1 MTCQK
6 HEGRPYLPAQKGG
19 KYGLP
24 CWRGPLFVRTFEGV
38 ERGRGAWIPPPEK
51 GRAVS
56 IIETDAVLHEAHRDN
71 HTHRDVNGGWLRP
84 AVFGAMDGLV
94 SNLALMT
101 GVAGGAVSQQTI
113 VITGLA
119 GLAAGAFSMAAGEYT
134 SVASQRELVE
144 AELDVERRE
153 LRKHPK
159 DEERELAE
167 LYESRGV
174 EPALA
179 REVARQL
186 SRDPEQALE
195 IHAREELGID
205 PGDLP
210 SPLVAA
216 VSSFGAFALGALLPV
231 LPYLLGASALWPAVL
246 LALVGLFA
254 CGAVVARVT
263 ARNWLYSGL
272 RQLVLGGA
280 AAALT
285 YGLGTLFGVAVG
297 S

>member
-1 MTCQK
+1 M
-6 HEGRPYLPAQKGG
+6 A
-19 KYGLP
+19 
-24 CWRGPLFVRTFEGV
+24 
-38 ERGRGAWIPPPEK
+38 
-51 GRAVS
+51 
-56 IIETDAVLHEAHRDN
+56 IIETEATLHEAHRDN
-71 HTHRDVNGGWLRP
+71 HTHRDVSGGWLRP

-101 GVAGGAVSQQTI
+101 GVAGGAVSHRTI

-167 LYESRGV
+167 LYQARGV
-174 EPALA
+174 EPDLA

-186 SRDPEQALE
+186 SKDPEQALE

-210 SPLVAA
+210 SPTVAA
-216 VSSFGAFALGALLPV
+216 VSSFGSFALGALLPV
-231 LPYLLGASALWPAVL
+231 LPYLLGATALWPALL
-246 LALVGLFA
+246 LAFLGLFA
-254 CGAVVARVT
+254 CGAIVARVT
-263 ARNWLYSGL
+263 AKSWWYSGL
-272 RQLVLGGA
+272 RQLALGGA
-280 AAALT
+280 AAGVTYAL
-285 YGLGTLFGVAVG
+285 GSLFGTAVG
-297 S
+297 

>member
-1 MTCQK
+1 MSVM
-6 HEGRPYLPAQKGG
+6 E
-19 KYGLP
+19 
-24 CWRGPLFVRTFEGV
+24 
-38 ERGRGAWIPPPEK
+38 IM
-51 GRAVS
+51 
-56 IIETDAVLHEAHRDN
+56 DAAAPTHVAHRDN

-101 GVAGGAVSQQTI
+101 GVAGGALSQQTI
-113 VITGLA
+113 IITGLA

-134 SVASQRELVE
+134 SVASQRELVQ
-144 AELDVERRE
+144 AELDVERAE

-159 DEERELAE
+159 DELEELAA

-179 REVARQL
+179 RQVAEQL

-195 IHAREELGID
+195 IHAREELGVD
-205 PGDLP
+205 PSDLP
-210 SPLVAA
+210 SPAVAA
-216 VSSFGAFALGALLPV
+216 ISSFGSFALGALLPV
-231 LPYLLGASALWPAVL
+231 LPYLLGASAIWPAVL

-263 ARNWLYSGL
+263 ARSWWFSGL
-272 RQLVLGGA
+272 RQLALGGA
-280 AAALT
+280 AAGVTYAL
-285 YGLGTLFGVAVG
+285 GALFGTVV

>member
-1 MTCQK
+1 M
-6 HEGRPYLPAQKGG
+6 
-19 KYGLP
+19 
-24 CWRGPLFVRTFEGV
+24 
-38 ERGRGAWIPPPEK
+38 
-51 GRAVS
+51 S
-56 IIETDAVLHEAHRDN
+56 IIQTEAPLHTAHRDN

-101 GVAGGAVSQQTI
+101 GVAGGAVAPQTV

-134 SVASQRELVE
+134 SVASQRELVL
-144 AELDVERRE
+144 AELDVERQQ
-153 LRKHPK
+153 LSKHPI
-159 DEERELAE
+159 DEMEELAE
-167 LYESRGV
+167 LYVSRGV

-179 REVARQL
+179 REVAMQL

-205 PGDLP
+205 PDDLP

-216 VSSFGAFALGALLPV
+216 VSSFGSFALGALLPL
-231 LPYLLGASALWPAVL
+231 LPYLLGATSLVPAVL
-246 LALVGLFA
+246 VALVGLFA
-254 CGAVVARVT
+254 CGAVVARIT
-263 ARNWLYSGL
+263 ARSWLYSGL

-280 AAALT
+280 AAGVT
-285 YGLGTLFGVAVG
+285 YILGTWIGGAVG
-297 S
+297 

>member
-1 MTCQK
+1 M
-6 HEGRPYLPAQKGG
+6 
-19 KYGLP
+19 
-24 CWRGPLFVRTFEGV
+24 
-38 ERGRGAWIPPPEK
+38 
-51 GRAVS
+51 AV
-56 IIETDAVLHEAHRDN
+56 IETEATLHQAHRDN

-101 GVAGGAVSQQTI
+101 GVAGGSVGHQTI
-113 VITGLA
+113 VLTGLA

-159 DEERELAE
+159 DEEAELAA

-174 EPALA
+174 EPDLA

-186 SRDPEQALE
+186 SKDPEQALE

-210 SPLVAA
+210 SPTVAA
-216 VSSFGAFALGALLPV
+216 VSSFGSFAVGALLPV

-246 LALVGLFA
+246 VALVGLFL
-254 CGAVVARVT
+254 CGALVARVT
-263 ARNWLYSGL
+263 ARSWWYSGL
-272 RQLVLGGA
+272 RQLALGGA
-280 AAALT
+280 AAGVTYAL
-285 YGLGTLFGVAVG
+285 GSLFGTAVG
-297 S
+297 

>member
-1 MTCQK
+1 M
-6 HEGRPYLPAQKGG
+6 A
-19 KYGLP
+19 
-24 CWRGPLFVRTFEGV
+24 
-38 ERGRGAWIPPPEK
+38 
-51 GRAVS
+51 
-56 IIETDAVLHEAHRDN
+56 IIETEAPLHEAHRDN

-101 GVAGGAVSQQTI
+101 GVAGAASQQT
-113 VITGLA
+113 VVLSGLA

-153 LRKHPK
+153 LRKHPA
-159 DEERELAE
+159 DEEAELAA
-167 LYESRGV
+167 LYAARGV
-174 EPALA
+174 GEGLA

-210 SPLVAA
+210 SPAVAA
-216 VSSFGAFALGALLPV
+216 VSSFGSFALGALLPV
-231 LPYLLGASALWPAVL
+231 LPFLLGADALWPAVL
-246 LALVGLFA
+246 LALAGLFL
-254 CGAVVARVT
+254 CGAVVAKVT
-263 ARNWLYSGL
+263 ARSWWYSGL
-272 RQLVLGGA
+272 RQLALGGA
-280 AAALT
+280 AAGVT
-285 YGLGTLFGVAVG
+285 YVLGTLFGTAVG
-297 S
+297 

>member
-1 MTCQK
+1 M
-6 HEGRPYLPAQKGG
+6 
-19 KYGLP
+19 
-24 CWRGPLFVRTFEGV
+24 
-38 ERGRGAWIPPPEK
+38 
-51 GRAVS
+51 S

-159 DEERELAE
+159 DEMRELAA
-167 LYESRGV
+167 LYESRGSS
-174 EPALA
+174 P
-179 REVARQL
+179 
-186 SRDPEQALE
+186 
-195 IHAREELGID
+195 
-205 PGDLP
+205 P
-210 SPLVAA
+210 SPRRSRGSCPGTPSRRSRYTPARSS
-216 VSSFGAFALGALLPV
+216 VSTRATCPHPSSPPCPPSAPSPWEPCCPSCPTCSARPSCGP
-231 LPYLLGASALWPAVL
+231 PCCSRWWAS
-246 LALVGLFA
+246 
-254 CGAVVARVT
+254 
-263 ARNWLYSGL
+263 S
-272 RQLVLGGA
+272 A
-280 AAALT
+280 AARWWP
-285 YGLGTLFGVAVG
+285 G
-297 S
+297 